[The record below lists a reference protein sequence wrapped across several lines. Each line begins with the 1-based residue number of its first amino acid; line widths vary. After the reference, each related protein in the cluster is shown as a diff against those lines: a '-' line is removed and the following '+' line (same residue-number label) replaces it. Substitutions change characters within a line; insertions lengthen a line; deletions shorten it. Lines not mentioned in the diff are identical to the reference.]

1 MSVFASRYGLHNR
14 VTIAGQGEGGYD
26 GGSKGPGNSGKSAY
40 IQSILRYSTLLM

>member
-26 GGSKGPGNSGKSAY
+26 GRLKVPEIVVNQHISNQFYATP
-40 IQSILRYSTLLM
+40 LF